1 MATTGYPFR
10 PKGPDGRSVKT
21 ARVSNITQA
30 GMLAVIKGRVQF
42 CRVYHPFD
50 NEELAKRNQQ
60 QAQNNVNYKPKEGP
74 LCVLEITDAQM
85 VQPADPNMEQANRAL
100 FDCMQQDIFTSSAD
114 GSASPHYSA
123 EWKTLYGARWAK
135 LTADGKYDESFQ
147 PKGDLKKGVP
157 VAIMRNT
164 YKAANGMGMGV
175 QMIYIM
181 TEDDDIW
188 YESGVSRETQS
199 AFGFPVLGDTNLT
212 QAVPPQGVQPPQGAQ
227 PQQGGQFPQGVR
239 PPQGFQQPHQPD
251 ADGLNAMLGGQ
262 AQTPA
267 TAPASAPVPAQAY
280 QQQPAQGF
288 QQQPAQGFQQQPAQ
302 GYQQQPAQG
311 YQQQPAQ
318 GFQQAPVQAQAPA
331 PAPAQA
337 PQQQPVQAPAQGSQ
351 QAPAQGAAPAQGT
364 APMSD
369 EMMQMLG
376 YPRN

>member
-42 CRVYHPFD
+42 CRVFRPFD

-60 QAQNNVNYKPKEGP
+60 QAQNNVNYRPKEGP

-212 QAVPPQGVQPPQGAQ
+212 QAVPPQGVQPPQG
-227 PQQGGQFPQGVR
+227 GQFPQGVR
-239 PPQGFQQPHQPD
+239 PPQGFQQPQQPHQPD

-262 AQTPA
+262 TQ
-267 TAPASAPVPAQAY
+267 APAPAPAPAPVPAQGYQQQPAQAY
-280 QQQPAQGF
+280 QQQPAQ
-288 QQQPAQGFQQQPAQ
+288 A
-302 GYQQQPAQG
+302 

-337 PQQQPVQAPAQGSQ
+337 PQQQPVQTPAQGSQ